1 MAKGQK
7 KKMSA
12 KKFTA
17 IVAPLLAIL
26 LAFSIALPVISTSRF
41 DLVLRDIFGEAE
53 SSHQGGD
60 STEGVDS
67 AYYKRDIT
75 DSKQLQA
82 DEQAYT
88 RRAGA
93 EGFVLLYNR
102 NEDGKGLP
110 VAGGSKLSLFSAST

>member
-53 SSHQGGD
+53 SSNKGSDATDAVDARLIGRAGLHPQGG
-60 STEGVDS
+60 
-67 AYYKRDIT
+67 
-75 DSKQLQA
+75 
-82 DEQAYT
+82 
-88 RRAGA
+88 RR
-93 EGFVLLYNR
+93 
-102 NEDGKGLP
+102 GLRAP
-110 VAGGSKLSLFSAST
+110 V